1 MRVYFIIIVIAV
13 FAGQACDKSLQKSRF
28 NTEDVALGIGADTI
42 RGTLILPE
50 AENPPVVLIIAGS
63 GPTDRNGNQPMM
75 QNNSLKMV
83 AEGLAEN
90 GIASLRFDKRCIAKS
105 KCTIP
110 ESDLRFETYV
120 DDAAAL
126 LQMLKTDKR
135 FFKLYVAA
143 HSEGS
148 LIAILAAQK
157 VPVDGLVSI
166 AGIGKSAD
174 LVLLDQLAT
183 IPEPLFIEA
192 KAAITNLK
200 NGVTVEKFDPQ
211 LTALLRPSVQP
222 YLISWFKYDPSVE
235 IAKLTCPVL
244 ILQGTTDIQV
254 GVEHAQM
261 LATAKVGSS
270 LKIIEGMNH
279 VLKQAEAD
287 RTKNMGT
294 YMNPEL
300 PLSDGVLEAIMEFTQ
315 KN

>member
-1 MRVYFIIIVIAV
+1 MKTYFFIIILASLTW
-13 FAGQACDKSLQKSRF
+13 QACDKSAQKGAF
-28 NTEDVALGIGADTI
+28 TTEEVALGVGVDTI
-42 RGTLILPE
+42 RGTLIAPRT
-50 AENPPVVLIIAGS
+50 ENPPIVLLIAGS

-75 QNNSLKMV
+75 QNNSLKMI
-83 AEGLAEN
+83 AEGLAIK
-90 GIASLRFDKRCIAKS
+90 GIASLRFDKRFIGQSRSTLSEA
-105 KCTIP
+105 
-110 ESDLRFETYV
+110 DLRFETYV

-126 LQMLKTDKR
+126 LQMLKNDNR
-135 FFKLYVAA
+135 FSKLYVAG

-148 LIAILAAQK
+148 QIAILAAQK
-157 VPVDGLVSI
+157 VTVDGLISI

-183 IPEPLFIEA
+183 IPQPLFLEA
-192 KAAITNLK
+192 KAAINSLK
-200 NGVTVEKFDPQ
+200 NGVMVEKFDPQ

-222 YLISWFKYDPSVE
+222 YLISWFKYNPAEE
-235 IAKLTCPVL
+235 IAKLSCPVL

-261 LATAKVGSS
+261 LAAAKPGST

-287 RTKNMGT
+287 RNKNMGT

-300 PLSDGVLEAIMEFTQ
+300 PLSDGVLEAIVAFLA
-315 KN
+315 KK